1 MRMDTHNAASRTILV
16 LLPIVVLLAM
26 VGIGLWA
33 ASGAAVVDPGNGTVV
48 TNETVTVDNTTT
60 TVYADLSGTDAL
72 QNETNVTA
80 WLYNSTDVANAS
92 VVGNDTVTLNA
103 TVNESSLQI
112 NVTNATENLT
122 NETDWA
128 LSIVGTGDTGEV
140 SVLSFGAINEGG
152 GGGGAPISGGEA
164 GGIAAGVLAL
174 LVVGVGLARRGA

>member
-33 ASGAAVVDPGNGTVV
+33 ASGAAIVDQGNGTVI

-60 TVYADLSGTDAL
+60 TVYADLTGTDAL
-72 QNETNVTA
+72 QNETEVTA
-80 WLYNSTDVANAS
+80 WLYNGTDVANAS

-112 NVTNATENLT
+112 GVTNATENLT
-122 NETDWA
+122 SSTDWA
-128 LSIVGTGDTGEV
+128 LSIRGTGDTAEV
-140 SVLSFGAINEGG
+140 SVLSFGTIKDG
-152 GGGGAPISGGEA
+152 GGGGAPISSGEA
-164 GGIAAGVLAL
+164 GGIAAGVAILA
-174 LVVGVGLARRGA
+174 VTAFAIARRGS